1 MWPNYFPEQCPPAEA
16 RQDTLLVYRLVEGS
30 SPTAR
35 DFQPTI
41 VESPH
46 RPFPPDNL
54 CMTCGVSVFKDLADA
69 RRQREKYKP
78 LREKKIARGT
88 VMPADGSVLETGKP
102 THVTWWL
109 QTTTPHARFGE
120 VLPDVTN

>member
-1 MWPNYFPEQCPPAEA
+1 MWPDYFPEQCPPAEA

-30 SPTAR
+30 PPTER

-46 RPFPPDNL
+46 RQFPPDKL
-54 CMTCGVSVFKDLADA
+54 CMASGVSVFKNPADA
-69 RRQREKYKP
+69 RRKREKYKP

-88 VMPADGSVLETGKP
+88 IQPEDGFVLETGEQS
-102 THVTWWL
+102 HVTWWL
-109 QTTTPHARFGE
+109 QTTTPHARFDE
-120 VLPDVTN
+120 VLSDEPI